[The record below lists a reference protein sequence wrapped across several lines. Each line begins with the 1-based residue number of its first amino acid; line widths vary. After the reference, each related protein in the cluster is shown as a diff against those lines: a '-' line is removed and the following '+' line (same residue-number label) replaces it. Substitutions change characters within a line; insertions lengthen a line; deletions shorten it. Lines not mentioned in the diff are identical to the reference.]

1 MDKETLSASADL
13 LLDEHATEHA
23 RGLVRAMLASW
34 GVTDDDAYDAL
45 LVVSEL
51 VGNATRHSGHVAAHI
66 EVSLDALGL
75 LVAVRDGSAVVPER
89 REVGLLDESGRGY
102 LIIEGLAL
110 EWGVGDEPDGKR
122 VWVLLADPRPLP
134 RPVPRHPQCQ
144 PVRTGL
150 LTARRGK
157 GPRSRGPTGTR
168 SRRVRH

>member
-51 VGNATRHSGHVAAHI
+51 VGNATRHSGHAAAHI

-89 REVGLLDESGRGY
+89 REVGPLDESGRGY
-102 LIIEGLAL
+102 LIIEGLAMQ
-110 EWGVGDEPDGKR
+110 WGVGDEPDGKR
-122 VWVLLADPRPLP
+122 VWVMLADPRP
-134 RPVPRHPQCQ
+134 
-144 PVRTGL
+144 
-150 LTARRGK
+150 
-157 GPRSRGPTGTR
+157 
-168 SRRVRH
+168 